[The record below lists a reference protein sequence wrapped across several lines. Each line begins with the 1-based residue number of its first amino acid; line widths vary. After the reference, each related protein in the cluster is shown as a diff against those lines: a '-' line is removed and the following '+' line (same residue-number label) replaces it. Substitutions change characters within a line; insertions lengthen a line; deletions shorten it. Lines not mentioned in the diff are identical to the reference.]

1 MEYIKTVGNE
11 ISLGYYTFSKTQFVH
26 RMAKRMTIPYEM
38 ESAPF
43 SNIFG
48 TLLNEK
54 FYVVR

>member
-1 MEYIKTVGNE
+1 
-11 ISLGYYTFSKTQFVH
+11 
-26 RMAKRMTIPYEM
+26 MTIPYEM

-54 FYVVR
+54 FYVVRWKPIDVLEEYVASVFWVEE